1 MLLTPLVWCCLI
13 WITVCS
19 NKLWELLVSFH
30 LHRKTT
36 PPRFCSLFL
45 LYPALN
51 ILSFFKTTLYC
62 PAHTWFSSHPPTHRI
77 IPGPGIT
84 ALHHLVST
92 TLSNSNSI
100 LQPTVSSLFF
110 VIFFRAFASCC
121 SLPGMLLFFASFLYH
136 PRSISK
142 SIISKVLLY
151 STRNYIQYPVI
162 NHNRVWKRIYI

>member
-1 MLLTPLVWCCLI
+1 M
-13 WITVCS
+13 
-19 NKLWELLVSFH
+19 LVSFH

-51 ILSFFKTTLYC
+51 ILSFKTTLYC

-84 ALHHLVST
+84 ALHRLVST

-100 LQPTVSSLFF
+100 FQPTVPSLCSVTFF
-110 VIFFRAFASCC
+110 WAFASCC
-121 SLPGMLLFFASFLYH
+121 PLPGMLLFFASFLYH
-136 PRSISK
+136 PRSNSQ
-142 SIISKVLLY
+142 SIFNKVLLY
-151 STRNYIQYPVI
+151 STGNYIQYSVI
-162 NHNRVWKRIYI
+162 NHNRAWKWICIIELFCCTAEINTTL